1 MMEIICDS
9 CKKEFELD
17 SNKNYLG
24 QPLDIKYKHN
34 IDLLNVDIIGL
45 CSVCYKQK
53 LHELE
58 IEKNKED
65 K

>member
-1 MMEIICDS
+1 MEIICDN

-17 SNKNYLG
+17 STKNYMG
-24 QPLDIKYKHN
+24 EPLDRKPNDDY
-34 IDLLNVDIIGL
+34 DPLNTDIIGL

-58 IEKNKED
+58 ILRKDKER
-65 K
+65 